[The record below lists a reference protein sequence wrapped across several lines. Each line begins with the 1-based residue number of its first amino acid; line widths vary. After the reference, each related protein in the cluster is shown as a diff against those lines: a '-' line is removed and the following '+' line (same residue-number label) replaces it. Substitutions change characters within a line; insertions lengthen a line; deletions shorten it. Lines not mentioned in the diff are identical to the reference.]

1 MSSDS
6 PLVSSVVGETAV
18 LQSQSYVNDKA
29 ADALAQE
36 CQKLAAEGIRHFI
49 INMQDTKMVNSIG
62 IAVVIEMIE
71 KAIENNGSFSFC
83 CVSPTIAK
91 TFQIMGLKQLAGI
104 YQDESTALASIE

>member
-18 LQSQSYVNDKA
+18 LQSQGYVNDKA

-36 CQKLAAEGIRHFI
+36 CQNLAADGIRHFI
-49 INMQDTKMVNSIG
+49 INMQDSKMVNSIG

-71 KAIENNGSFSFC
+71 DAIANSGSFNFC

-91 TFQIMGLKQLAGI
+91 TFQIMGLRQLSAI
-104 YQDESTALASIE
+104 YDSEEEAVASIE

>member
-6 PLVSSVVGETAV
+6 ALVSSVVGQTAV
-18 LQSQSYVNDKA
+18 LQSQGYVNDKA

-36 CQKLAAEGIRHFI
+36 CQKLGAEGIRHFI
-49 INMQDTKMVNSIG
+49 INMRDTKMVNSIG

-71 KAIENNGSFSFC
+71 DAIENSGSFNFC

-91 TFQIMGLKQLAGI
+91 TFQIMGLRQLSAI
-104 YQDESTALASIE
+104 YDSEEEAVASIE